1 MSQRFEVLSEVR
13 KEYRRFTA
21 VGRQLTVRLSPL
33 SENNADPVN
42 HFLAGVNELFEHE
55 ITMSSLDCI

>member
-1 MSQRFEVLSEVR
+1 MLSEVR

-33 SENNADPVN
+33 SETNADPVN